1 MKLNI
6 EEYIIPIEDGLAS
19 KIYFLAYEKPKSAY
33 EIAFEVYDRYHH
45 SIIGKIHELE
55 VEGYF
60 NSIRVSGK
68 KHPKW
73 LSNVDPLISIIEYK
87 LNNVELKSK
96 QKVKLNS
103 LDKYIL
109 KKLLDC
115 SFFRL
120 IVANCYEV
128 EFRGGFNA
136 VEHILQQLD
145 YFMTFFLKTKRY
157 WNVSTGIE
165 KSFSN
170 IKEYKEFINNL
181 KKDYSMGEF
190 TINFTNL
197 LYYDPATKTSK
208 AFSEVLSDKNKTKE
222 VYEIIKSSICFF
234 LIPITLMRK
243 IKGITI
249 IGQLEPL
256 LNSMC
261 EYTEKYSISD
271 IVNNNLLKSIK

>member
-6 EEYIIPIEDGLAS
+6 EEYITPIEDGLAS

-33 EIAFEVYDRYHH
+33 EIAFKIYDKYHY
-45 SIIGKIHELE
+45 SIISKIHELE

-60 NSIRVSGK
+60 NSIKVPGK

-73 LSNVDPLISIIEYK
+73 LSNVDPLISIIESK
-87 LNNVELKSK
+87 LNNLEYKAK
-96 QKVKLNS
+96 QKVKLNI

-109 KKLLDC
+109 KKILDC

-120 IVANCYEV
+120 IVANCFEV

-157 WNVSTGIE
+157 WIVSSSIE

-170 IKEYKEFINNL
+170 IKEYKEFLNKL
-181 KKDYSMGEF
+181 KKDYSMNEF
-190 TINFTNL
+190 IINFTNL
-197 LYYDPATKTSK
+197 LYYDPTTKTSK
-208 AFSEVLSDKNKTKE
+208 IFSELLSDKNKTKE

-256 LNSMC
+256 LNSIC
-261 EYTEKYSISD
+261 EYTEKYSIS
-271 IVNNNLLKSIK
+271 NSFKSNLLKSKK

>member
-6 EEYIIPIEDGLAS
+6 EDYITPIEDGLAS

-33 EIAFEVYDRYHH
+33 EIAFEIYDRYHH

-55 VEGYF
+55 DEDYF
-60 NSIRVSGK
+60 YSIKVPGK

-73 LSNVDPLISIIEYK
+73 LSNAEPLISIIESK
-87 LNNVELKSK
+87 LNNTDY
-96 QKVKLNS
+96 KLNS
-103 LDKYIL
+103 LEKYIL
-109 KKLLDC
+109 KKILDC
-115 SFFRL
+115 SYFRL

-145 YFMTFFLKTKRY
+145 YYMTFFLKTKTYRI
-157 WNVSTGIE
+157 VSSNIE
-165 KSFSN
+165 KLFSN
-170 IKEYKEFINNL
+170 TNEYKQLLNKLKNNYSIDQFI
-181 KKDYSMGEF
+181 
-190 TINFTNL
+190 TNFTNL
-197 LYYDPATKTSK
+197 IYFDPITKKSK
-208 AFSEVLSDKNKTKE
+208 PSLELLSDKNKTKE
-222 VYEIIKSSICFF
+222 VYEIIKSSLCFF

-261 EYTEKYSISD
+261 EYTNKFSNSNVSKIN
-271 IVNNNLLKSIK
+271 IV